1 MEYLGF
7 FLPKFIVYD
16 ILSFIPKFDVSSTTL
31 ENYKLYNKFKK
42 TIKNSMNLSD
52 DEISEIIKDLETF
65 DFSRRTCFCFQNDN
79 LHLTMYL
86 EKNFKIDY
94 ILIFY

>member
-1 MEYLGF
+1 MEYLGL

-31 ENYKLYNKFKK
+31 EYYKLYNKFKK

-52 DEISEIIKDLETF
+52 CEISDIIKDLETF
-65 DFSRRTCFCFQNDN
+65 DFSRRTCYCFENDN
-79 LHLTMYL
+79 LHLTMYH
-86 EKNFKIDY
+86 ENNSKIDY